1 MRHLQPVHTPK
12 PHTPSYRTHT
22 PPFKQVD
29 TEKAEEVAASLDTI
43 YNLPC
48 PHSPPTHTPSP
59 NRWTPRRRRRW
70 RRRTASTTYPRS
82 SSSGAGSRWRGGRG
96 TWRRST
102 SGSGSIKCCHLRS
115 EALDWRGAAAARGA
129 VRACGSACASGSTG
143 CCCPRS
149 EALGLLIERRRG
161 GTRQPGNVRP
171 LGASAPLDTRCQP
184 GDSSAASGPHLCV
197 VAFLTECEIS
207 VSFERRARARE
218 SLPTW
223 DLIPAVPPCVLLC
236 FPCGSHAR
244 RHSFANVCSTAVGLP
259 STVESFDCCLPL
271 CPLCPGAVAGDPR
284 CWCWAPEGGCGFD

>member
-1 MRHLQPVHTPK
+1 M
-12 PHTPSYRTHT
+12 
-22 PPFKQVD
+22 
-29 TEKAEEVAASLDTI
+29 
-43 YNLPC
+43 
-48 PHSPPTHTPSP
+48 
-59 NRWTPRRRRRW
+59 
-70 RRRTASTTYPRS
+70 
-82 SSSGAGSRWRGGRG
+82 
-96 TWRRST
+96 
-102 SGSGSIKCCHLRS
+102 
-115 EALDWRGAAAARGA
+115 
-129 VRACGSACASGSTG
+129 RACGSTCASGSTG

-149 EALGLLIERRRG
+149 EALGVLIERRCG

-207 VSFERRARARE
+207 VSFVQRRARARE

-259 STVESFDCCLPL
+259 LISALLSPLIAACPFARSAPVQWWATRDVGAGLQRVDVDLIDRALVLPRGYL
-271 CPLCPGAVAGDPR
+271 GWDEPCP
-284 CWCWAPEGGCGFD
+284 